1 MATVRPLADDE
12 MSPEARAVLADIR
25 ATRGTDFV
33 NRFWRALAHDPALLA
48 ATWDRLKGVMAAG
61 ALDPLTKELVYL
73 AVSTAN
79 GCRYCV
85 HSHSAAAR
93 GKGMTEAMHG
103 ELLAVIGMAA
113 QTNAIVNGL
122 GIEPDPEFLAEETSR

>member
-12 MSPEARAVLADIR
+12 LPLAAHEVFADIR

-48 ATWDRLKGVMAAG
+48 ATWRRLKAVMAPG
-61 ALDPLTKELVYL
+61 ALDPLTKEMVYL

-93 GKGMTEAMHG
+93 AKGMTDAMHG
-103 ELLAVIGMAA
+103 ELLAVIAMAA
-113 QTNAIVNGL
+113 STNALVNGL
-122 GIEPDPEFLAEETSR
+122 GLEPDPEFLVEEDP